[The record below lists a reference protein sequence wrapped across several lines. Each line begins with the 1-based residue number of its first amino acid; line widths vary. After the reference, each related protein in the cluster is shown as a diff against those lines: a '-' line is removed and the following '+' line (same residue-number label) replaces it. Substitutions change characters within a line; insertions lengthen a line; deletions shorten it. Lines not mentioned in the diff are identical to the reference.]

1 MSFDDKERLEHREAD
16 EDDIYAIFFGYKDIQ
31 PTVVKIAAHLRNVL
45 TEQRYLNI
53 VNKVESEHDRLPKIA
68 LVIFAI
74 WLCPELNLGENAQP
88 RRFEPFVKGIQK
100 MCMNILEGRMLS
112 LQEFV
117 GNTVTDYIV
126 TPVSYTHLTLP
137 TILLV

>member
-1 MSFDDKERLEHREAD
+1 MSFDDKERLEQREAE

-31 PTVVKIAAHLRNVL
+31 PTVVTIAAHLRNVL
-45 TEQRYLNI
+45 TEKRYLDI
-53 VNKVESEHDRLPKIA
+53 VSKVEIEHDRLPKIA

-88 RRFEPFVKGIQK
+88 RRFEPFVQGVQK
-100 MCMNILEGRMLS
+100 MCMNILEGRLLS

-126 TPVSYTHLTLP
+126 TPKV
-137 TILLV
+137 

>member
-1 MSFDDKERLEHREAD
+1 MNVFLQMSFDEKERLEHREAE
-16 EDDIYAIFFGYKDIQ
+16 EDNIYAIFFGYKDVQHI
-31 PTVVKIAAHLRNVL
+31 VVKIATHLRTVI

-53 VNKVESEHDRLPKIA
+53 VNKVEAEHDRLPKLA
-68 LVIFAI
+68 LIIFAI

-88 RRFEPFVKGIQK
+88 RRFELFVQGIQK

-126 TPVSYTHLTLP
+126 TPKP
-137 TILLV
+137 

>member
-1 MSFDDKERLEHREAD
+1 MSFDDKERLEHREAS

-31 PTVVKIAAHLRNVL
+31 PYVTKVVTHMRQVL
-45 TEQRYLNI
+45 TEKRYLDI
-53 VNKVESEHDRLPKIA
+53 INKVESGHDRLPKIA
-68 LVIFAI
+68 LIIFAI

-88 RRFEPFVKGIQK
+88 RRFEPFAQGVQK

-126 TPVSYTHLTLP
+126 TPKP
-137 TILLV
+137 

>member
-1 MSFDDKERLEHREAD
+1 MDMSFDDKERLEQREAE

-31 PTVVKIAAHLRNVL
+31 PMVVKITAHLRTVL
-45 TEQRYLNI
+45 TEQRYLDI
-53 VNKVESEHDRLPKIA
+53 VNKVETEHDRLPKLA
-68 LVIFAI
+68 LIIFAI
-74 WLCPELNLGENAQP
+74 WLCPELNLGANAQP
-88 RRFEPFVKGIQK
+88 RRFEPFLKGVQK

-126 TPVSYTHLTLP
+126 TPKP
-137 TILLV
+137 

>member
-1 MSFDDKERLEHREAD
+1 MSFDEKERLEQREAA

-31 PTVVKIAAHLRNVL
+31 PMISKIAVHLRSVL
-45 TEQRYLNI
+45 TEPRYLDI
-53 VNKVESEHDRLPKIA
+53 VNKVESEHDRLPKLA

-74 WLCPELNLGENAQP
+74 WLCPELKLGANAQP
-88 RRFEPFVKGIQK
+88 RRFEPFLQGVQK

-117 GNTVTDYIV
+117 GNTITDYIV
-126 TPVSYTHLTLP
+126 TPKP
-137 TILLV
+137 

>member
-1 MSFDDKERLEHREAD
+1 MLPDPCFLGMSFDDKERLEQREAE
-16 EDDIYAIFFGYKDIQ
+16 EDDIYAIFFGYNDIQ
-31 PTVVKIAAHLRNVL
+31 PTVVKIAKHLRGVL
-45 TEQRYLNI
+45 TEKRYLDV
-53 VNKVESEHDRLPKIA
+53 VNKVESEHDRLPKLA

-74 WLCPELNLGENAQP
+74 WLCPELQLGKGAQP
-88 RRFEPFVKGIQK
+88 RRFEPFLQGVQK

-126 TPVSYTHLTLP
+126 TPKP
-137 TILLV
+137 

>member
-1 MSFDDKERLEHREAD
+1 MSFDDKERLEQREAE

-31 PTVVKIAAHLRNVL
+31 PTVSKIANHLRTVL
-45 TEQRYLNI
+45 TEKRYLDI
-53 VNKVESEHDRLPKIA
+53 VNKVEMEHDRLPKIA

-88 RRFEPFVKGIQK
+88 RRFEPFVQGVQK
-100 MCMNILEGRMLS
+100 MCMNILEGRLLS

-126 TPVSYTHLTLP
+126 TPKV
-137 TILLV
+137 

>member
-1 MSFDDKERLEHREAD
+1 MSFDDKERLEQREAD

-31 PTVVKIAAHLRNVL
+31 PFVTRAAAHMRTVL
-45 TEQRYLNI
+45 TEKRYLDIINR
-53 VNKVESEHDRLPKIA
+53 VEVEHDRLPKLA

-74 WLCPELNLGENAQP
+74 WLCPELNFGENAQP
-88 RRFEPFVKGIQK
+88 RRFEPFLQGVQK

-126 TPVSYTHLTLP
+126 TPKP
-137 TILLV
+137 

>member
-1 MSFDDKERLEHREAD
+1 MSFDDKERLEQREAE

-31 PTVVKIAAHLRNVL
+31 PTVVKIAAHLRTVL
-45 TEQRYLNI
+45 TEQRYLDI
-53 VNKVESEHDRLPKIA
+53 VNKVESEHDRLPKLA

-74 WLCPELNLGENAQP
+74 WLCPELNLGTNAQP
-88 RRFEPFVKGIQK
+88 RRYEPFVKGVQK

-126 TPVSYTHLTLP
+126 TPKP
-137 TILLV
+137 

>member
-1 MSFDDKERLEHREAD
+1 MSFDDKERLEQREAS

-31 PTVVKIAAHLRNVL
+31 PYVVKVVAHMRTVI
-45 TEQRYLNI
+45 TEKRYLDI
-53 VNKVESEHDRLPKIA
+53 LKKVETEHDRLPKIA
-68 LVIFAI
+68 LIIFAI

-88 RRFEPFVKGIQK
+88 RRFEPFVQAIQK
-100 MCMNILEGRMLS
+100 MCMNILEGRLLS

-126 TPVSYTHLTLP
+126 TPKP
-137 TILLV
+137 

>member
-1 MSFDDKERLEHREAD
+1 MRDMSFDEKERLEQREAE
-16 EDDIYAIFFGYKDIQ
+16 EDDIYAVFFGYKDIQ
-31 PTVVKIAAHLRNVL
+31 PMIKRIASHLRTVL
-45 TEQRYLNI
+45 TEQRYLEI
-53 VNKVESEHDRLPKIA
+53 VNKVETQHDRLPKLA

-88 RRFEPFVKGIQK
+88 RRFEPFLQGVQK

-126 TPVSYTHLTLP
+126 TPKP
-137 TILLV
+137 

>member
-1 MSFDDKERLEHREAD
+1 MDMSFDDKERLEQREAE

-31 PTVVKIAAHLRNVL
+31 PMVVKITAHLRTVL
-45 TEQRYLNI
+45 TEQRYLDI
-53 VNKVESEHDRLPKIA
+53 VNKVETEHDRLPKLA
-68 LVIFAI
+68 LIIFAI
-74 WLCPELNLGENAQP
+74 WLCPELNLGVNAQP
-88 RRFEPFVKGIQK
+88 RRFEPFLKGVQK

-126 TPVSYTHLTLP
+126 TPKP
-137 TILLV
+137 

>member
-1 MSFDDKERLEHREAD
+1 MIKR
-16 EDDIYAIFFGYKDIQ
+16 
-31 PTVVKIAAHLRNVL
+31 IASHLRTVL
-45 TEQRYLNI
+45 TEQRYLEI
-53 VNKVESEHDRLPKIA
+53 VNKVETQHDRLPKLA

-88 RRFEPFVKGIQK
+88 RRFEPFLQGVQK

-126 TPVSYTHLTLP
+126 TPKP
-137 TILLV
+137 

>member
-1 MSFDDKERLEHREAD
+1 MSFDDKERLEHREAE

-31 PTVVKIAAHLRNVL
+31 PTVVKIAAHLRTVL

-53 VNKVESEHDRLPKIA
+53 VNKVETEHDRLPKLA

-74 WLCPELNLGENAQP
+74 WLCPELKLGENAQP
-88 RRFEPFVKGIQK
+88 RRFEPFVQGVQK

-126 TPVSYTHLTLP
+126 TPKA
-137 TILLV
+137 

>member
-1 MSFDDKERLEHREAD
+1 MSFDDKERLEQREAE

-31 PTVVKIAAHLRNVL
+31 PTVVKIAKHLRGVL
-45 TEQRYLNI
+45 TEQRYLDV
-53 VNKVESEHDRLPKIA
+53 VNKVESEHDRLPKLA

-74 WLCPELNLGENAQP
+74 WLCPELELGKGAQP
-88 RRFEPFVKGIQK
+88 RRFEPFLQGVQK

-126 TPVSYTHLTLP
+126 TPKP
-137 TILLV
+137 

>member
-1 MSFDDKERLEHREAD
+1 MSFDEKERLEQREAA
-16 EDDIYAIFFGYKDIQ
+16 EDDIYAIFFGHKDIQ
-31 PTVVKIAAHLRNVL
+31 PTVTKIATHFRTVL
-45 TEQRYLNI
+45 TEKRYVDI
-53 VNKVESEHDRLPKIA
+53 VNRVEKEHDRLPKIA

-88 RRFEPFVKGIQK
+88 RRFEPFVQGIQK
-100 MCMNILEGRMLS
+100 MCMNILEGRLLS

-126 TPVSYTHLTLP
+126 TPKA
-137 TILLV
+137 

>member
-1 MSFDDKERLEHREAD
+1 MHMSFDDKERLEHREAE

-31 PTVVKIAAHLRNVL
+31 PMVTKIAAHLRNVL
-45 TEQRYLNI
+45 TDKRYLDI
-53 VNKVESEHDRLPKIA
+53 VTKVEMEHDRLPKIA

-74 WLCPELNLGENAQP
+74 WLCPELNLGEHAQP
-88 RRFEPFVKGIQK
+88 RRFEPFVQGVQK
-100 MCMNILEGRMLS
+100 MCMNILEGRLLS

-126 TPVSYTHLTLP
+126 TPKV
-137 TILLV
+137 

>member
-31 PTVVKIAAHLRNVL
+31 PTIVKIAAHLRTVL
-45 TEQRYLNI
+45 SEQRYLDI
-53 VNKVESEHDRLPKIA
+53 VNKVETEHDRLPKLA

-74 WLCPELNLGENAQP
+74 WLCPELKLGMNAQP
-88 RRFEPFVKGIQK
+88 RRFEPFVKGIQE

-126 TPVSYTHLTLP
+126 TPKP
-137 TILLV
+137 

>member
-1 MSFDDKERLEHREAD
+1 MLPDPCFLGMSFDDKERLEQREAE

-31 PTVVKIAAHLRNVL
+31 PTVVKIAKHLRGVL
-45 TEQRYLNI
+45 TEQRYLDV
-53 VNKVESEHDRLPKIA
+53 VNKVESEHDRLPKLA

-74 WLCPELNLGENAQP
+74 WLCPELELGKGAQP
-88 RRFEPFVKGIQK
+88 RRFEPFLQGVQK

-126 TPVSYTHLTLP
+126 TPKP
-137 TILLV
+137 

>member
-1 MSFDDKERLEHREAD
+1 MSFDDKERLEHREAE

-31 PTVVKIAAHLRNVL
+31 PTIVKIASHLRSVL
-45 TEQRYLNI
+45 SEERYLNI
-53 VNKVESEHDRLPKIA
+53 VNKVEVEHDRLPKLA
-68 LVIFAI
+68 LMIFAM
-74 WLCPELNLGENAQP
+74 WLCPELKLGKDAQP

-126 TPVSYTHLTLP
+126 TPKP
-137 TILLV
+137 

>member
-1 MSFDDKERLEHREAD
+1 MCEMSFDEKERLEQREAE

-31 PTVVKIAAHLRNVL
+31 PTIVKIASHLRTVL

-53 VNKVESEHDRLPKIA
+53 VNKVETQHDRIPKLA

-74 WLCPELNLGENAQP
+74 WLCPELKLGEHAQP
-88 RRFEPFVKGIQK
+88 RRFEPFLQGVQK
-100 MCMNILEGRMLS
+100 MFMNILEGRMLS

-117 GNTVTDYIV
+117 GNTITDYIV
-126 TPVSYTHLTLP
+126 TPKP
-137 TILLV
+137 

>member
-1 MSFDDKERLEHREAD
+1 MSFDDKERLEQREAE

-31 PTVVKIAAHLRNVL
+31 PIVVTIAAHLRNVL
-45 TEQRYLNI
+45 TEKRYLDI
-53 VNKVESEHDRLPKIA
+53 VSKVEIEHDRLPKIA

-88 RRFEPFVKGIQK
+88 RRFEPFVQGVQK
-100 MCMNILEGRMLS
+100 MCMNILEGRLLS

-126 TPVSYTHLTLP
+126 TPKV
-137 TILLV
+137 